1 VGNRS
6 VQHNGSKELVY
17 QQVLRRFAHFNSV
30 TLSNPAPLF
39 DLLLLALDEE
49 ERTGRWHESDGPK
62 DQIAQLN
69 VELLLCKAEMLREY
83 FSIDIDEQGNLCSLP
98 LVIDQYTPDM
108 DRLPRFVLNLG
119 NNVSVCNHKLVTC
132 LMCNAPFIKCDEKY
146 ASVAFICSLLMS
158 RG

>member
-62 DQIAQLN
+62 DQIAQ
-69 VELLLCKAEMLREY
+69 VILLFSFEVFSLYSQFMCYLAIGYGITLCMAVTGLLHLKTLANQSLVSDGEM
-83 FSIDIDEQGNLCSLP
+83 IH
-98 LVIDQYTPDM
+98 VIYSCQRCP
-108 DRLPRFVLNLG
+108 
-119 NNVSVCNHKLVTC
+119 
-132 LMCNAPFIKCDEKY
+132 
-146 ASVAFICSLLMS
+146 
-158 RG
+158 